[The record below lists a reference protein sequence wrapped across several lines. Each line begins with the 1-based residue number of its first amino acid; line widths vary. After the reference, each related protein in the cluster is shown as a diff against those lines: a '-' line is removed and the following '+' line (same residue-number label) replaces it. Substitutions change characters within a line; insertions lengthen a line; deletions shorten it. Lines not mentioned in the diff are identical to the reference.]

1 MSIHFIRSHS
11 HFPLA
16 SRFLSDVQDPI
27 ALYPLNA
34 AYTTKDMM
42 GRQPDGITS
51 NVQLAVGPN
60 GNAGGSYQFWGT
72 SNSYIELPNNGGL
85 DTQYSLTLVMW
96 VLPEGKPGPLFN
108 YRPSGAWA
116 VHFWITQTGGTWLFF
131 RLANRN
137 DIMLPALGS
146 AINPGQWIYVA
157 ASYDYST
164 GVARIWIDGAQVKQ
178 SNLGSFT
185 LSTFTNVRLGVKSD
199 DSRYFKGR
207 IARVQVYDI
216 ALNREQILAVK
227 TRGQG

>member
-1 MSIHFIRSHS
+1 M
-11 HFPLA
+11 
-16 SRFLSDVQDPI
+16 

-42 GRQPDGITS
+42 GSQPDGISS

-96 VLPEGKPGPLFN
+96 VLPEGQDGPLFN

-116 VHFWITQTGGTWLFF
+116 VHFWIAGGKLFF

-137 DIMLPALGS
+137 DNLTPTSLTSPVDTGK
-146 AINPGQWIYVA
+146 WIYVA
-157 ASYDYST
+157 AAYDYST
-164 GVARIWIDGAQVKQ
+164 GVARIWIDGTQVGQ
-178 SNLGSFT
+178 YNFGVFT

-207 IARVQVYDI
+207 IARVQVYNI
-216 ALNREQILAVK
+216 ALNREQVLAVK
-227 TRGQG
+227 TRGL